1 LQDIPVLSVPA
12 EDQVYPSGET
22 WRYDHNMGIGT
33 VTWLGPDMRILSADE
48 HITDPA
54 VFLGE

>member
-33 VTWLGPDMRILSADE
+33 VSWLGPDMRVLSADE
-48 HITDPA
+48 HITDPS
-54 VFLGE
+54 VFLD